1 MQAFSQPKGSRN
13 RFTDLVM
20 AALVADFEDH
30 GAEAIAQVRRD
41 DPAAYLKIVGSFVP
55 RELVVQREREPNVD
69 IENLSFSDLME
80 LVERLE
86 RHALIRRTLLAA
98 ER

>member
-1 MQAFSQPKGSRN
+1 MATVTADFAQHGA
-13 RFTDLVM
+13 
-20 AALVADFEDH
+20 AALAR
-30 GAEAIAQVRRD
+30 VRRD
-41 DPAAYLKIVGSFVP
+41 DPATYLRIVGNFVP

-69 IENLSFSDLME
+69 IENLSLAEFIE

-86 RHALIRRTLLAA
+86 RQKNIRRALLEA